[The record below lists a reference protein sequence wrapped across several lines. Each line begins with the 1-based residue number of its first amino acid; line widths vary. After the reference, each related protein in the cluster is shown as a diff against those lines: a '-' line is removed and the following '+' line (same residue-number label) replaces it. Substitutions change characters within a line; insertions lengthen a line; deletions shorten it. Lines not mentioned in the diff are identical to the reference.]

1 LYFLSADLSIRI
13 TRPGEDITL
22 ERDGNGWVTM
32 SCPTNDCSAAQK
44 THYHY
49 DANGARVRKV
59 RGIAGQERLYPWPWL
74 EVHPDG
80 SGLHELHYFAGSR
93 RIATVRRSGNASAGT
108 PGSYLSARYYHS
120 DHVGSNTLVTRSDG
134 STVQESV
141 LDPFGELLHQPLTSA
156 SNAYLFTDQV
166 RDEQTGLDYF
176 GARYYDPW
184 VGRFMSVDPESLGGV
199 TFNMAQRSTQ
209 AMSPYSYVL
218 NRPTVYVDPTGRQT
232 EEVWFRTEV
241 PGGDQM
247 VRQSETFMN
256 ETMPDAVD
264 EAIEDGV
271 ELANDA
277 ADALSTIPP
286 GTPITGDPRADAVLN
301 FVLTLRQILDQYIET
316 TNTRSGSVRIIDQ
329 PDGPPS
335 PPTPPQPPTPP
346 APPSP
351 GPDGG
356 PAPSDAP
363 PGGEQS
369 DREVQDGLLGH
380 EAFQ

>member
-156 SNAYLFTDQV
+156 SNAYLFTDQE

-199 TFNMAQRSTQ
+199 TFGRSLADTQ
-209 AMSPYSYVL
+209 QTNVYSYVR
-218 NRPTVYVDPTGRQT
+218 NSPTRLIDPTGRSVSCIIGCGSTIWSKDADGNISVIGHTDSSGNLTDGSTGTSVSATGLGGGSASSSTAAGASGSKGGSQT
-232 EEVWFRTEV
+232 LARGRSRPRGPAQPRYDSRAVPPRYRP
-241 PGGDQM
+241 PGG
-247 VRQSETFMN
+247 
-256 ETMPDAVD
+256 
-264 EAIEDGV
+264 
-271 ELANDA
+271 
-277 ADALSTIPP
+277 
-286 GTPITGDPRADAVLN
+286 GTTP
-301 FVLTLRQILDQYIET
+301 
-316 TNTRSGSVRIIDQ
+316 
-329 PDGPPS
+329 GPPS
-335 PPTPPQPPTPP
+335 NPVAATADAAEILQDLDQIVN
-346 APPSP
+346 SQMP
-351 GPDGG
+351 GPN
-356 PAPSDAP
+356 AAARAAMSKK
-363 PGGEQS
+363 
-369 DREVQDGLLGH
+369 VQESGLL
-380 EAFQ
+380 F